1 MLSPEAANDG
11 RTRIR
16 GQQTNY
22 NREQQNDITAPP
34 LPVHDVE
41 RQQQQQQGRR
51 WWKLGQ
57 HLQQQ
62 AQPQKEPKN
71 DVKLTI
77 DNYLRSD
84 EANGLSIISANKS
97 QVINSGGNEENG
109 AIISDSMNAVAS
121 TSDATP
127 VVAGSSVSTQI
138 TQDFSETNNNSI
150 DSTNFNQS
158 QINDG
163 RPDLMTSN
171 ASGSDSNQANGNQWI
186 LVASQTT
193 QEMRHR
199 MSMASDQL
207 GYSLRQLYA
216 SASSITGDV
225 PPSYHNIPGIVPYY
239 HGRSSGPPPSYDDVV
254 NPYAAPPTY
263 QSLFGQ
269 MLEARKTSRGLM
281 ELLRRLLIIS
291 TLGCTMLI
299 ALMILIPFTMII
311 VGAVYMEDCNIE
323 HIPAFL
329 LVGGLVW
336 ASKNIIHCYGQCAAQ
351 DPSSSSSL
359 SEFGTTTVVDQ
370 SNVASSS
377 DDDEHANNG
386 IYTPGSSDNNNSDS
400 GERLN
405 HNGSLRIGIGNSNPT
420 ATNQGGGESTPNYQ
434 QFQQRQREHRF
445 KSSIAESLLNCVL
458 FGWFIAG
465 CVIVFKNYEPDFEN
479 TSSPRYCHRTVYMY
493 TFWLISSAITMF
505 VLFITCICCL
515 MVSSALAT
523 REHDDIS

>member
-1 MLSPEAANDG
+1 MQNLEATNSIVG
-11 RTRIR
+11 REL
-16 GQQTNY
+16 NY
-22 NREQQNDITAPP
+22 RDQSNENLDHEECNAATSS
-34 LPVHDVE
+34 LPVQNVDQPI
-41 RQQQQQQGRR
+41 RRWWKFGQQQQQQ
-51 WWKLGQ
+51 
-57 HLQQQ
+57 
-62 AQPQKEPKN
+62 QPSQRQLQKELKNRNEDNNN
-71 DVKLTI
+71 DVKITI
-77 DNYLRSD
+77 NNYLND
-84 EANGLSIISANKS
+84 EANELSIISAANKS
-97 QVINSGGNEENG
+97 QVNVNENG
-109 AIISDSMNAVAS
+109 ATISESLNGIAS

-127 VVAGSSVSTQI
+127 VVAGSSVSTQTPI
-138 TQDFSETNNNSI
+138 LTQSSEIQHNDNTTTTTTTATTTNSI
-150 DSTNFNQS
+150 NRSSDN
-158 QINDG
+158 
-163 RPDLMTSN
+163 SN
-171 ASGSDSNQANGNQWI
+171 NNGNQWR

-193 QEMRHR
+193 QEVRHR
-199 MSMASDQL
+199 MSIASDQL

-269 MLEARKTSRGLM
+269 MLEARKSSRGLI

-299 ALMILIPFTMII
+299 AFMILIPFTMII
-311 VGAVYMEDCNIE
+311 VGAVYLEDCNIE

-336 ASKNIIHCYGQCAAQ
+336 ASKNIIHCYAQCAAQ
-351 DPSSSSSL
+351 SNLPDPL
-359 SEFGTTTVVDQ
+359 AEFATDTNQFGGNNASPT
-370 SNVASSS
+370 NV
-377 DDDEHANNG
+377 DEHANGDRAAYRNNSASG
-386 IYTPGSSDNNNSDS
+386 EQLNQNISSNNNS
-400 GERLN
+400 
-405 HNGSLRIGIGNSNPT
+405 P
-420 ATNQGGGESTPNYQ
+420 TNQHPNDEQQQHQ
-434 QFQQRQREHRF
+434 QFQQRQREQRF

-493 TFWLISSAITMF
+493 TFWLITSAITIFGLF
-505 VLFITCICCL
+505 VTCICCL
-515 MVSSALAT
+515 MVSSAIAT